1 MNTNTLRALI
11 QTKLLALKDTFSIQE
26 VSYRVASNDQIFPH
40 IVYDFTSITPSD
52 MGREDYLIDIHIWDR
67 SDHQARAFN
76 ILDAISKALAF
87 DNAPGEVILP
97 TFYEQSV
104 GQIDDPDKT
113 LVHLVYRA
121 QAQVYDQG
129 VTNDGIINH

>member
-1 MNTNTLRALI
+1 MKTNTLRALI
-11 QTKLLALKDTFSIQE
+11 QTKLLTLKDTFSIQE

-76 ILDAISKALAF
+76 ILDAISQVLAF

-121 QAQVYDQG
+121 QAQVYETG
-129 VTNDGIINH
+129 ETNDGIINY

>member
-1 MNTNTLRALI
+1 
-11 QTKLLALKDTFSIQE
+11 
-26 VSYRVASNDQIFPH
+26 
-40 IVYDFTSITPSD
+40 

-87 DNAPGEVILP
+87 DNTPGDVILP